1 MQLHLTLCT
10 RAVEFEKE
18 QRLPSAQLKLAV
30 ADRNGLAGIEEQP
43 QQVRVRIEPIINR
56 CPVVPI
62 GHIRRRQLL
71 EPTNHVL
78 LQLRLALI
86 DGDAGRGVRRHDRKQ
101 TVLHAT
107 VAHPRAHVRGE
118 VDDLNG
124 ARGSHR
130 QLVRKDAHGHAAI
143 LMHRARWRKGEL
155 PTRVRSPPAMVSP
168 TAAERY
174 RLPSLLMPTTTD
186 ARPAGLDA
194 LLAPR
199 SIAVIGASPRA
210 GSMGHSVFSNLIEF
224 GYTGRAYPV
233 HPTAAAV
240 KSVRAYRS
248 VADIPEAVDL
258 AIVVIPRNRVLEAVE
273 SCGAAGVRGLIT
285 ITAGFREVGGDG
297 VQLEQQ
303 LVERV
308 RHFGMRMVGPNCMGI
323 VNANPA
329 VAMNGTFAPVM
340 PPFGHAAFVSQ
351 SGALGLSVLDYA
363 REFGIGIS
371 QFVSIGNSPDVSAT
385 DLLEHWEHDDSVR
398 VVLMYVENFGDPRR
412 FLQVASRITKKKP
425 VIVVKSGR
433 SQAGA
438 RAASSH
444 TGALAAND
452 AAVDAMLTQ
461 AGVLRAASIEE
472 LFDMAMG
479 FGVASR
485 PRSRRTAVLT
495 NAGGPGIL
503 AADALE
509 TEGLDLVELS
519 PATVE
524 ALRPLF
530 PAEASIRNPLDMI
543 ASATPAGYKA
553 ALTAFLADPN
563 IDAVVPIFIPP
574 FGVRAED
581 VAEAIVSAAATCPE
595 KPMLAVLMGREGLP
609 QGRTELNSHG
619 IPAYIFPESAAR
631 ALNVLNRQREWEQR
645 SAAHAAP
652 LAVDQTA
659 AEHIVYNAMSN
670 RREQLTQQECMALLR
685 AYGVPVADVRLVAHA
700 DELVAAGDAVGYP
713 LVMKL
718 ASPDITHKTDVGGVR
733 VGIESAAQLQ
743 DAYADMMARVRA
755 ATPDARIDG
764 VVLQCMVSGGR
775 ETIVGVS
782 HDPRFGA
789 LLMFGLGGVFVE
801 ALRDVVFR
809 VAPIDEAQARDM
821 IRGIR
826 GARVLRGMRGAAAC
840 DESALA
846 DALCRIGQLAHDFPT
861 IAELDINPL
870 LALSTGVVAVDARVR
885 LERPNA

>member
-1 MQLHLTLCT
+1 MDSSV
-10 RAVEFEKE
+10 R
-18 QRLPSAQLKLAV
+18 PS
-30 ADRNGLAGIEEQP
+30 
-43 QQVRVRIEPIINR
+43 
-56 CPVVPI
+56 
-62 GHIRRRQLL
+62 
-71 EPTNHVL
+71 
-78 LQLRLALI
+78 
-86 DGDAGRGVRRHDRKQ
+86 
-101 TVLHAT
+101 
-107 VAHPRAHVRGE
+107 
-118 VDDLNG
+118 
-124 ARGSHR
+124 
-130 QLVRKDAHGHAAI
+130 
-143 LMHRARWRKGEL
+143 
-155 PTRVRSPPAMVSP
+155 
-168 TAAERY
+168 
-174 RLPSLLMPTTTD
+174 
-186 ARPAGLDA
+186 GLDA

-199 SIAVIGASPRA
+199 TVAVIGASPRA
-210 GSMGHSVFSNLIEF
+210 GSMGHQVFANLIDF
-224 GYTGRAYPV
+224 GFTGRAYPV
-233 HPTAAAV
+233 HPSAAAV
-240 KSVRAYRS
+240 KSVRAYAS
-248 VADIPEAVDL
+248 VAHIPEPVDT
-258 AIVVIPRNRVLEAVE
+258 AIVVIPRDRVLDAIEE
-273 SCGAAGVRGLIT
+273 CGAAGVRALIT
-285 ITAGFREVGGDG
+285 ITAGFREVGGEG
-297 VQLEQQ
+297 VQLEQR

-323 VNANPA
+323 VNAHPS

-385 DLLEHWEHDDSVR
+385 DLLEQWEHDDTVR
-398 VVLMYVENFGDPRR
+398 VVLMYVENVGDPRR
-412 FLQVASRITKKKP
+412 FLHVASRVTKRKP

-452 AAVDAMLTQ
+452 VAIDALLTQ

-472 LFDMAMG
+472 LFDMAMA
-479 FGVASR
+479 FGVSAR

-509 TEGLDLVELS
+509 AEGLDLVELS
-519 PATVE
+519 PTTVK

-530 PAEASIRNPLDMI
+530 PPEASIRNPLDMI

-581 VAEAIVSAAATCPE
+581 VAEAIVSAGETCPE

-609 QGRTELNSHG
+609 QGRAELNSHG

-631 ALNVLNRQREWEQR
+631 ALNVLNRQREWEAR
-645 SAAHAAP
+645 EAASATSC
-652 LAVDQTA
+652 AVDRDA
-659 AEHIVYNAMSN
+659 AAALFAQVIADG
-670 RREQLTQQECMALLR
+670 RDQLTQSESMALLR
-685 AYGVPVADVRLVAHA
+685 AYGVPVADLRLASHA
-700 DELVAAGDAVGYP
+700 GELDAAAEAVGYP

-733 VGIESAAQLQ
+733 TGIASANELR
-743 DAYADMMARVRA
+743 DAFETMMQRVQTA
-755 ATPDARIDG
+755 APDARVEG
-764 VVLQCMVSGGR
+764 VVLQHMVSGGR
-775 ETIVGVS
+775 ETIVGIS
-782 HDPRFGA
+782 RDIRAGA

-809 VAPIDEAQARDM
+809 IAPIDHAQARDM

-826 GARVLRGMRGAAAC
+826 GARVLRGLRGAPPS

-846 DALCRIGQLAHDFPT
+846 DALCRIGQLAADFPA

-870 LALSTGVVAVDARVR
+870 LALPDGVIAVDARVR
-885 LERPNA
+885 LER